1 MVNALTTFLADVTS
15 IISTITST
23 LTIMTTPPVSY
34 FVALAFAGAAAGIA
48 RKFVPTKRK

>member
-1 MVNALTTFLADVTS
+1 VKILAAFITDVTS
-15 IISTITST
+15 VITVITSS